1 MKHQLLR
8 RMMAGAMGLFIA
20 SSALVGVVGATA
32 IHAGAEEAASTGQI
46 KICKNFATPLPAG
59 LNINVTTETFGFT
72 VSGITSGP
80 GSSTDNPLLVTVG
93 SCSAITSVPTG
104 SETITEIP
112 APWYTVG
119 SITEL
124 QGQSYLTSSNL
135 SAGTATV
142 AVDASA
148 NVDVVTYTN
157 EPVTGYLVVCL

>member
-8 RMMAGAMGLFIA
+8 SMTAGAMGLFIA

-32 IHAGAEEAASTGQI
+32 IHAGATEDPAATGQI

-93 SCSAITSVPTG
+93 SCSAITSVLTG
-104 SETITEIP
+104 SQTITEIP
-112 APWYTVG
+112 APWY
-119 SITEL
+119 
-124 QGQSYLTSSNL
+124 
-135 SAGTATV
+135 
-142 AVDASA
+142 
-148 NVDVVTYTN
+148 
-157 EPVTGYLVVCL
+157 